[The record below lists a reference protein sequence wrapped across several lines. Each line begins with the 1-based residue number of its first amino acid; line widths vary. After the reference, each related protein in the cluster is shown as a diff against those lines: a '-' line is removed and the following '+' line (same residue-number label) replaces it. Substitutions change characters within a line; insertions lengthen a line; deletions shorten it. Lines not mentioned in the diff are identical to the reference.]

1 MERIMPALAP
11 DLTQELTQEL
21 HETNCRLS
29 VWLDDLSAKSIAHP
43 RPATPQQMSALLSE
57 LMRTGERLRQLPTAR
72 AHELEGELT
81 AYRGNVERLRTLLPS
96 IHANLLQ
103 ERSRLERERAQVQS
117 AAEWA
122 RRSRETL

>member
-1 MERIMPALAP
+1 MPIVSL
-11 DLTQELTQEL
+11 DLTQKL

-29 VWLDDLSAKSIAHP
+29 VWLDDLSAQSVAQA
-43 RPATPQQMSALLSE
+43 RPVTPQQMSALLSE
-57 LMRTGERLRQLPTAR
+57 LMRTGERLRRLPAVR
-72 AHELEGELT
+72 DGELESELSF
-81 AYRGNVERLRTLLPS
+81 YRGNVQRLRTLLPS

-103 ERSRLERERAQVQS
+103 ERSRIERERTRVQS

>member
-1 MERIMPALAP
+1 MPIVSL
-11 DLTQELTQEL
+11 DLTQEL

-29 VWLDDLSAKSIAHP
+29 VWLDDLSAQSVAQA

-57 LMRTGERLRQLPTAR
+57 LMRTGERLRRLPAVR
-72 AHELEGELT
+72 DGELESELSF
-81 AYRGNVERLRTLLPS
+81 YRGNVQRLRTLLPS

-103 ERSRLERERAQVQS
+103 ERSRIERERARVQS